1 MHNKDPR
8 REAGVVCDQLTLRIV
23 QCSSTQDEPTA
34 SRISATLSRRAHPVA
49 YGRGDKVGTPLR
61 ADSQSL
67 LLNDIWQRSLVS
79 CVDAFGVTK
88 PTLTDPGTTIGIG
101 RNVVDD
107 VVWMLGI
114 ARHSAHS

>member
-23 QCSSTQDEPTA
+23 QCSSTQDEPTV

-49 YGRGDKVGTPLR
+49 YGRGDKVGTALR
-61 ADSQSL
+61 AGSQSL
-67 LLNDIWQRSLVS
+67 LLNDPWQLSLVS
-79 CVDAFGVTK
+79 WVWAFGVTI
-88 PTLTDPGTTIGIG
+88 PTVTDPSATIGIG
-101 RNVVDD
+101 LNVVDD
-107 VVWMLGI
+107 VVWMIGI